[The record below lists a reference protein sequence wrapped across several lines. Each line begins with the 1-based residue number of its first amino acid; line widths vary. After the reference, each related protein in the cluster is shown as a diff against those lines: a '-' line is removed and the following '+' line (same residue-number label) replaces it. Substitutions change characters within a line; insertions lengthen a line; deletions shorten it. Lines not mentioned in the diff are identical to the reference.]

1 MENKYFSDI
10 YDDFFKVEKKEL
22 EVKEDNS
29 DITIDIDSL
38 YLDNESK
45 NLLKQILEYMD
56 KFSKNEESNYINFN
70 IIINVNNNET
80 VNSIMNILKKSVN
93 TNHYTD
99 GNNAYELSLYD
110 LNNKVDINELYNK
123 NGILVIKDLSSILM
137 QDENN
142 KKMFFYNL
150 KNNLDKKKITII
162 SGTESDINMFLTYD
176 NDIRTKNFN
185 FKLIEIMP
193 TIQEIYNE
201 VMNKTMVSD
210 ENKVLL
216 LDYITDSYKEITD
229 YISYRDNLVSFLAFN
244 KKVPSIRETKTID
257 EVFSELDSLVGL
269 YDVKKVLRDLVNL
282 ISLKDKSDLKINN
295 VNLHMLFLGNPGTGK
310 TTVARCLSSILYNL
324 GYIKEDKL
332 LEVSSKDLVAEYVGQ
347 TAIKTYSVIE
357 RALGG
362 VLFIDEAYALSSK
375 NNSYNDEA
383 IATLIK
389 AMEDNR
395 DNLVVIFAGYTK
407 EMGDFINSNSGI
419 ASRIGY
425 TLNFKDYTE
434 DELLEIF
441 KGMVNKAGFKIT
453 NEALYKAR
461 NIIKDHLNDKNFGN
475 ARFVRNMY
483 EKTVTEHATNTKDKR
498 RKDVLITLTD
508 KDIKLDDYLIKD
520 NSDNKVKL
528 SNRIIKAN
536 SYYYFKNYFNSDV
549 FSCFIFP
556 LIGFSVLVFSMC
568 LK

>member
-1 MENKYFSDI
+1 MDNKYFSDI
-10 YDDFFKVEKKEL
+10 YDDFFKVERKEIKVEEKKENDEVNVL
-22 EVKEDNS
+22 E
-29 DITIDIDSL
+29 DIDSL

-56 KFSKNEESNYINFN
+56 RYSNKEESNYINFN
-70 IIINVNNNET
+70 ILVNGNNDET
-80 VNSIMNILKKSVN
+80 VNSITSILKKSVSKY
-93 TNHYTD
+93 HYID
-99 GNNAYELSLYD
+99 GINVCELSLYD
-110 LNNKVDINELYNK
+110 LNNKVDINDIYSK
-123 NGILVIKDLSSILM
+123 NGIIVIKDIESILM

-150 KNNLDKKKITII
+150 KNNLNKKKITII
-162 SGTESDINMFLTYD
+162 SGSESDISMFLTYD
-176 NDIRTKNFN
+176 NDVRTKYFN
-185 FKLIEIMP
+185 FKLIEVMP

-201 VMNKTMVSD
+201 VMSKTTVTD
-210 ENKVLL
+210 ENKVKL

-229 YISYRDNLVSFLAFN
+229 YISYRDNLVSHIAFN
-244 KKVPSIRETKTID
+244 KTVPNVREVKTID

-282 ISLKDKSDLKINN
+282 ISLKDKSDLKIAN

-347 TAIKTYSVIE
+347 TAIKTYSVVE

-407 EMGDFINSNSGI
+407 EMQDFINSNSGI

-434 DELLEIF
+434 EELLEIF
-441 KGMVNKAGFKIT
+441 KGMVKKAGFKIT

-461 NIIKDHLNDKNFGN
+461 GIIKEHLNDKNFGN

-498 RKDVLITLTD
+498 RKDVLITITD
-508 KDIKLDDYLIKD
+508 KDINID
-520 NSDNKVKL
+520 N
-528 SNRIIKAN
+528 
-536 SYYYFKNYFNSDV
+536 
-549 FSCFIFP
+549 
-556 LIGFSVLVFSMC
+556 VL
-568 LK
+568 

>member
-1 MENKYFSDI
+1 MDNKYFSDI
-10 YDDFFKVEKKEL
+10 YDDFFKVEKKEIIVEEKEESEEANVL
-22 EVKEDNS
+22 EN
-29 DITIDIDSL
+29 IDAL

-56 KFSKNEESNYINFN
+56 KFSNKEESNYINFN
-70 IIINVNNNET
+70 IIINGNNLET
-80 VNSIMNILKKSVN
+80 VNSITTLLKKSV
-93 TNHYTD
+93 TINHYID
-99 GNNAYELSLYD
+99 NINAYDLSLYD
-110 LNNKVDINELYNK
+110 LNNKVDINEIYSK
-123 NGILVIKDLSSILM
+123 NGVIVIKDVESILM
-137 QDENN
+137 QDEND

-150 KNNLDKKKITII
+150 KNNLGKKKITII
-162 SGTESDINMFLTYD
+162 SGLESDINTFLTYD
-176 NDIRTKNFN
+176 NDVRTKYFN
-185 FKLIEIMP
+185 FKLVEVMP

-201 VMNKTMVSD
+201 IMDKTIVSD
-210 ENKVLL
+210 DNKVKL
-216 LDYITDSYKEITD
+216 LDYITASYKEITD
-229 YISYRDNLVSFLAFN
+229 YVSYRDNLISQLAF
-244 KKVPSIRETKTID
+244 KKEVPTIREVKTID
-257 EVFSELDSLVGL
+257 EIFADLDELVGL

-282 ISLKDKSDLKINN
+282 ISLKDKSDLKIANI
-295 VNLHMLFLGNPGTGK
+295 NLHMLFLGNPGTGK
-310 TTVARCLSSILYNL
+310 TTVARHLSSILYNL

-407 EMGDFINSNSGI
+407 EMQDFINSNSGI

-434 DELLEIF
+434 EELLEIF
-441 KGMVNKAGFKIT
+441 KGMVTKAGFKIT

-461 NIIKDHLNDKNFGN
+461 NIIKEHVNDKNFGN

-483 EKTVTEHATNTKDKR
+483 EKTVTEHATNTKDKH
-498 RKDVLITLTD
+498 RKDVLITITD
-508 KDIKLDDYLIKD
+508 KDINID
-520 NSDNKVKL
+520 NVL
-528 SNRIIKAN
+528 S
-536 SYYYFKNYFNSDV
+536 
-549 FSCFIFP
+549 
-556 LIGFSVLVFSMC
+556 
-568 LK
+568 

>member
-1 MENKYFSDI
+1 MDNKYFSDI
-10 YDDFFKVEKKEL
+10 YNDFFSVEKKEL
-22 EVKEDNS
+22 ELKEDNKDS
-29 DITIDIDSL
+29 EVVIDIDSL

-56 KFSKNEESNYINFN
+56 KYSNKEESNYINFN
-70 IIINVNNNET
+70 ILINGNNPET
-80 VNSIMNILKKSVN
+80 VTSVVDLLKKSVGG
-93 TNHYTD
+93 NHYTI
-99 GNNAYELSLYD
+99 GNSAHELSLYD
-110 LNNKVDINELYNK
+110 LNNKVDINEIYKK
-123 NGILVIKDLSSILM
+123 NGIVVIKDLSSILL
-137 QDENN
+137 QDEKD

-150 KNNLDKKKITII
+150 KNNLDDKKITII
-162 SGTESDINMFLTYD
+162 SGSESDINMFLTYD

-193 TIQEIYNE
+193 SIQDIYNE

-210 ENKVLL
+210 DNKVKL
-216 LDYITDSYKEITD
+216 LDYISDSYKEITD
-229 YISYRDNLVSFLAFN
+229 YISYRDNLISYLAFH
-244 KKVPSIRETKTID
+244 KDVPAVREVKTID

-282 ISLKDKSDLKINN
+282 ISLKDKSDLKISN

-332 LEVSSKDLVAEYVGQ
+332 LEVSSK
-347 TAIKTYSVIE
+347 
-357 RALGG
+357 
-362 VLFIDEAYALSSK
+362 

-389 AMEDNR
+389 SMEDNR

-407 EMGDFINSNSGI
+407 EMQDFINSNSGI

-434 DELLEIF
+434 EELLEIF
-441 KGMVNKAGFKIT
+441 KGMVKKAGFKIT
-453 NEALYKAR
+453 TEALYKAR
-461 NIIKDHLNDKNFGN
+461 NIIKEHLNDKNFGN

-483 EKTVTEHATNTKDKR
+483 EKTVTEHATNTKDKKK
-498 RKDVLITLTD
+498 KDILITLTD
-508 KDIKLDDYLIKD
+508 KDINID
-520 NSDNKVKL
+520 N
-528 SNRIIKAN
+528 
-536 SYYYFKNYFNSDV
+536 
-549 FSCFIFP
+549 
-556 LIGFSVLVFSMC
+556 VL
-568 LK
+568 

>member
-1 MENKYFSDI
+1 MKNDYFKDI
-10 YDDFFKVEKKEL
+10 YNDFFSVEKKEI
-22 EVKEDNS
+22 EVEEKDSNEDS
-29 DITIDIDSL
+29 IDYNIDDL

-45 NLLKQILEYMD
+45 NLLKQIMEYMD
-56 KFSKNEESNYINFN
+56 KFSNKEESNYINFN
-70 IIINVNNNET
+70 IVIEGNNIET
-80 VNSIMNILKKSVN
+80 VNGISSILSKSVGS
-93 TNHYTD
+93 NHYTD
-99 GNNAYELSLYD
+99 SNNVFNLSLYD
-110 LNNKVDINELYNK
+110 LNNKVDINDIYNK
-123 NGILVIKDLSSILM
+123 HGIIVISDLSSFLM
-137 QDENN
+137 QDEND

-150 KNNLDKKKITII
+150 KNNLNKKKITLLC
-162 SGTESDINMFLTYD
+162 GTKSDLEVFLSFD
-176 NDIRTKNFN
+176 NDVRNKLFN
-185 FKLIEIMP
+185 FKFIEVMP

-201 VMNKTMVSD
+201 VMKKTVVTD
-210 ENKVLL
+210 DNKVKL
-216 LDYITDSYKEITD
+216 LDYITDSYKEINDYIAYRDKLID
-229 YISYRDNLVSFLAFN
+229 YISFHKDIP
-244 KKVPSIRETKTID
+244 KIRETKTID
-257 EVFSELDSLVGL
+257 EIFKELDSLVGL
-269 YDVKKVLRDLVNL
+269 EDVKKVLRDLVNV
-282 ISLKDKSDLKINN
+282 ISLKDKSDLKIASL
-295 VNLHMLFLGNPGTGK
+295 NLHMLFLGNPGTGK

-362 VLFIDEAYALSSK
+362 ILFIDEAYALSSK

-407 EMGDFINSNSGI
+407 EMQDFINSNSGI

-441 KGMVNKAGFKIT
+441 KGMVTKAGFKIT

-461 NIIKDHLNDKNFGN
+461 NIIKENKNAKNFGN

-483 EKTVTEHATNTKDKR
+483 EKTVTEHATNIKDKKK
-498 RKDVLITLTD
+498 KDILITITD
-508 KDIKLDDYLIKD
+508 KDINID
-520 NSDNKVKL
+520 N
-528 SNRIIKAN
+528 
-536 SYYYFKNYFNSDV
+536 
-549 FSCFIFP
+549 
-556 LIGFSVLVFSMC
+556 VLN
-568 LK
+568 

>member
-1 MENKYFSDI
+1 MDNKYFSDI
-10 YDDFFKVEKKEL
+10 YNDFFSVSKKEL
-22 EVKEDNS
+22 EVKEESN
-29 DITIDIDSL
+29 DINDIVIDIDSL
-38 YLDNESK
+38 YIDNESK

-56 KFSKNEESNYINFN
+56 KYSKKEESNYINFN
-70 IIINVNNNET
+70 MLINGNNTET
-80 VNSIMNILKKSVN
+80 VNTIADILKKSVN
-93 TNHYTD
+93 NNHYIE
-99 GNNAYELSLYD
+99 GINVYELSLYD
-110 LNNKVDINELYNK
+110 LNNKIDINDIYSK
-123 NGILVIKDLSSILM
+123 NGIIVIKDLSSILM

-176 NDIRTKNFN
+176 NDLRTKYFN
-185 FKLIEIMP
+185 FKLIEVMP
-193 TIQEIYNE
+193 SIQDIYNE
-201 VMNKTMVSD
+201 ILNKVMVSD
-210 ENKVLL
+210 DNKVKL
-216 LDYITDSYKEITD
+216 LDYISGSYKEISD
-229 YISYRDNLVSFLAFN
+229 YLSYRDNLVSHIAFN
-244 KKVPSIRETKTID
+244 KNIPSIREVKSID
-257 EVFSELDSLVGL
+257 EVFMELDSLVGL

-310 TTVARCLSSILYNL
+310 TTVARCLSDILYNL
-324 GYIKEDKL
+324 GYIKENKL

-362 VLFIDEAYALSSK
+362 VLFIDEAYSLSSK

-407 EMGDFINSNSGI
+407 EMQDFINSNSGI

-461 NIIKDHLNDKNFGN
+461 NIIKEHLNDKNFGN

-483 EKTVTEHATNTKDKR
+483 EKTVTEHATNTKDKK
-498 RKDVLITLTD
+498 RKDILVTITD
-508 KDIKLDDYLIKD
+508 KDINID
-520 NSDNKVKL
+520 NIL
-528 SNRIIKAN
+528 
-536 SYYYFKNYFNSDV
+536 
-549 FSCFIFP
+549 
-556 LIGFSVLVFSMC
+556 
-568 LK
+568 

>member
-1 MENKYFSDI
+1 MKNDYFKDI
-10 YDDFFKVEKKEL
+10 YNDFFSVEKKEIKV
-22 EVKEDNS
+22 EEKENSEDN
-29 DITIDIDSL
+29 IDLSIDDL

-45 NLLKQILEYMD
+45 NLLKQITEYMN
-56 KFSKNEESNYINFN
+56 KYSNKEESNYINFN
-70 IIINVNNNET
+70 IVIEGNNNEI
-80 VNSIMNILKKSVN
+80 VNGIGDILQKSVIN
-93 TNHYTD
+93 NHYID
-99 GNNAYELSLYD
+99 NNSVCNLSLYD
-110 LNNKVDINELYNK
+110 LNNKVDINDIYSK
-123 NGILVIKDLSSILM
+123 NGIVVITDLSSFLM
-137 QDENN
+137 QDEND

-150 KNNLDKKKITII
+150 KNNLGKKKITLLC
-162 SGTESDINMFLTYD
+162 GTKSDLEMFLSFD
-176 NDIRTKNFN
+176 NDVRNKLFN
-185 FKLIEIMP
+185 FKFIEVMP
-193 TIQEIYNE
+193 SVQEIYNE
-201 VMNKTMVSD
+201 VMNKVKVLD
-210 ENKVLL
+210 DNKVKL
-216 LDYITDSYKEITD
+216 LDYITNSYKEISD
-229 YISYRDNLVSFLAFN
+229 YISYRDNLISFIAFH
-244 KKVPSIRETKTID
+244 KDIPMIRETKTID
-257 EVFSELDSLVGL
+257 EVFSELNSLVGL
-269 YDVKKVLRDLVNL
+269 DDVKKVLHDLVNL
-282 ISLKDKSDLKINN
+282 ISLKDKSDLKIAN

-362 VLFIDEAYALSSK
+362 VLFIDEAYSLSSK

-407 EMGDFINSNSGI
+407 EMQDFINSNSGI

-434 DELLEIF
+434 EELLEIF
-441 KGMVNKAGFKIT
+441 KGMVSKAGFKIT

-483 EKTVTEHATNTKDKR
+483 EKTVTLHATNIKDKR
-498 RKDVLITLTD
+498 RKDILITITD
-508 KDIKLDDYLIKD
+508 KDINID
-520 NSDNKVKL
+520 N
-528 SNRIIKAN
+528 
-536 SYYYFKNYFNSDV
+536 
-549 FSCFIFP
+549 
-556 LIGFSVLVFSMC
+556 VL
-568 LK
+568 